1 MCIRDSTYLI
11 NGYLTAMCVKEL
23 LDRDDINKTMWA
35 FEILDSKDVLE
46 ELLYRKAILDIKLNG
61 KSIRDEICVS
71 QERGEI

>member
-1 MCIRDSTYLI
+1 
-11 NGYLTAMCVKEL
+11 MCVKEL